1 MNHNTSQSKPEVP
14 SLYVRVYR
22 IKNHP
27 DRGGNRSLAIR
38 EDVSDGS
45 DIYKNAV

>member
-1 MNHNTSQSKPEVP
+1 MEQEQVP
-14 SLYVRVYR
+14 SLYVMVYR

-27 DRGGNRSLAIR
+27 DRSGNRSLTIR
-38 EDVSDGS
+38 EGISDGS